1 MSIELSDDKN
11 LQDCGKYIKSQVLE
25 LKELP
30 RVTMGNWVPDFE
42 QKLVVRAGGLFV
54 WVSIV
59 MEYLKNKS
67 TDPVAV
73 LKDLLDPDAS

>member
-1 MSIELSDDKN
+1 MSIELLDDKN
-11 LQDCGKYIKSQVLE
+11 CRDCRKYINSQVLE
-25 LKELP
+25 LKELHQ
-30 RVTMGNWVPDFE
+30 VTADNWLLDLE
-42 QKLVVRAGGLFV
+42 QKLVTHASSLFV
-54 WVSIV
+54 WVSIM